1 MPEVQSLVELGVA
14 GRAKPGQLESADLAV
29 VEAFPEGLLVAAI
42 DGLGYG
48 PEALQAASKAAGV
61 LRDSPDRP
69 LDLLVQQCHE
79 KLHRTRGV
87 VMSLASLH
95 VKESRVS
102 WLGVGNVE
110 GRLLRQGQSTRTL
123 LLLGGIIGY
132 ELPPLRVSTTDLDPG
147 DLLVFATDG
156 LRGYFDPAPHLGSSA
171 QVIADRLLSEFRKES
186 DDSLVLVA
194 RFLGGGG

>member
-1 MPEVQSLVELGVA
+1 VSDAPSMVELGVA
-14 GRAKPGQLESADLAV
+14 GSAKPGQLESADLPV
-29 VEAFPEGLLVAAI
+29 VEAFPDGVLVAAI
-42 DGLGYG
+42 DGLGSG
-48 PEALQAASKAAGV
+48 PEALQAAKKAAGV
-61 LRDSPDRP
+61 LRASPERQV
-69 LDLLVQQCHE
+69 DLLVQHCHE
-79 KLHRTRGV
+79 ELHGTRGA

-95 VKESRVS
+95 VSDGRVS

-132 ELPPLRVSTTDLDPG
+132 ELPPLRVSTMDLHRD

-156 LRGYFDPAPHLGSSA
+156 VRGYFDPAPHQGSSA
-171 QVIADRLLSEFRKES
+171 QEIADRLLSEFRKEN

-194 RFLGGGG
+194 RFLGAGP